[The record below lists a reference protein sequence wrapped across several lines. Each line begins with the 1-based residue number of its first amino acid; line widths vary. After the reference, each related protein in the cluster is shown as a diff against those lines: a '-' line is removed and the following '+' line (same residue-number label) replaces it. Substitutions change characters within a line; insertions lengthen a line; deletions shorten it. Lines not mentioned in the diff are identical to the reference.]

1 MAQGEAGDC
10 KDVFFYQADD
20 ERYTPR
26 AMLLDL
32 EPRCWWTSPPVVG
45 CYAPIECYTAWQGGL
60 HHGGADVCNVAERR
74 AVHVPCRRVING
86 IQSGE
91 MRHLFNPE
99 NVFLSD
105 HGGGAGGP

>member
-32 EPRCWWTSPPVVG
+32 EPR
-45 CYAPIECYTAWQGGL
+45 
-60 HHGGADVCNVAERR
+60 
-74 AVHVPCRRVING
+74 
-86 IQSGE
+86 
-91 MRHLFNPE
+91 
-99 NVFLSD
+99 
-105 HGGGAGGP
+105 